1 VLVVHSKSGCDVRY
15 LGSFGSMTVGGRST
29 KRAKL
34 KNGDVVESGGLTL
47 TFMDDVA

>member
-1 VLVVHSKSGCDVRY
+1 VLIVHSKSGCVVRY
-15 LGSFGSMTVGGRST
+15 LGWFGSMTVAGRST

-34 KNGDVVESGGLTL
+34 ENGDVVESGGLTL

>member
-1 VLVVHSKSGCDVRY
+1 VRY
-15 LGSFGSMTVGGRST
+15 LGSFGSMTVGGKST